1 MWSDRAAHDHRCMTK
16 QHTPQ
21 DTVAA
26 VLANP
31 TLPPGDD
38 ERFVGFGIMGL
49 PFSSGHYLAMRQFPA
64 TTFAPPYLSVWHR
77 DPSCNWTFYA
87 TTPGQHS
94 CARYVSSATPDAT
107 VQCDI
112 GVSWV
117 NPWSVLI
124 DIPGVLHWTVDLQ
137 ATAATRLM
145 STIGGRL
152 SESAWTDPKIL
163 HRLSRVARRTL
174 GVGDV
179 RLTGRAPNGQCYTIA
194 PKQLWVV
201 AHSRAV
207 LGGRDL
213 GPSGPLLRQARL
225 GDFRMPQRGIGM
237 VGPGHFETL
246 DHDRHLTS
254 ERALSYA

>member
-1 MWSDRAAHDHRCMTK
+1 MTK

-31 TLPPGDD
+31 MLPAGDD

-49 PFSSGHYLAMRQFPA
+49 PFSNGHYLAMRQFPA

-87 TTPGQHS
+87 TTPGQQS
-94 CARYVSSATPDAT
+94 CARYFGSATPNDA
-107 VQCDI
+107 VQCDV

-117 NPWSVLI
+117 SPWSVLI
-124 DIPGVLHWTVDLQ
+124 EIPGLLHWTVDLQ

-152 SESAWTDPKIL
+152 SESAWADPTVL
-163 HRLSRVARRTL
+163 MRLSRVARRTL

-179 RLTGRAPNGQCYTIA
+179 RLTGRAPNGQCYLMA

-201 AHSRAV
+201 ADSRAMMH
-207 LGGRDL
+207 GRDL
-213 GPSGPLLRQARL
+213 GPSGPLLRQGRL

-237 VGPGHFETL
+237 VGSGHFETF
-246 DHDRHLTS
+246 DPDRHPTS
-254 ERALSYA
+254 ERALSFA

>member
-1 MWSDRAAHDHRCMTK
+1 MTK

-31 TLPPGDD
+31 MLPPGDD

-49 PFSSGHYLAMRQFPA
+49 PFSNGHYLAMRQFPA

-87 TTPGQHS
+87 TTPGQQS
-94 CARYVSSATPDAT
+94 CARYFGAATPNDA

-112 GVSWV
+112 VVSWV
-117 NPWSVLI
+117 SPWSVLI
-124 DIPGVLHWTVDLQ
+124 EIPGLLHWTVDLQ
-137 ATAATRLM
+137 ATAATQLM
-145 STIGGRL
+145 SKIGGRL
-152 SESAWTDPKIL
+152 SESAWTDPSNLK
-163 HRLSRVARRTL
+163 RLSRVARRTL

-179 RLTGRAPNGQCYTIA
+179 RLTGRAPNGQCYAMA

-201 AHSRAV
+201 ADSRAV
-207 LGGRDL
+207 LRGQDL
-213 GPSGPLLRQARL
+213 GPGGPLLRQARL

-237 VGPGHFETL
+237 VGSGHFETF
-246 DHDRHLTS
+246 DPDRHLTS
-254 ERALSYA
+254 EHASAFA

>member
-1 MWSDRAAHDHRCMTK
+1 MTK

-31 TLPPGDD
+31 MLPPGDD
-38 ERFVGFGIMGL
+38 ERFVGFGVMGL
-49 PFSSGHYLAMRQFPA
+49 PFANGHYLAMRQFPA

-87 TTPGQHS
+87 TTPGQQS
-94 CARYVSSATPDAT
+94 CARYFGSATPSDAI
-107 VQCDI
+107 QCDI
-112 GVSWV
+112 DVSWV
-117 NPWSVLI
+117 SSWSALI
-124 DIPGVLHWTVDLQ
+124 EIPGLLQWTVDLQ

-152 SESAWTDPKIL
+152 SESAWTDPTVLK
-163 HRLSRVARRTL
+163 RLSRVARRTL

-201 AHSRAV
+201 ANSRAV
-207 LGGRDL
+207 LRGHDL
-213 GPSGPLLRQARL
+213 GPGGPLLRQARL

-237 VGPGHFETL
+237 VGSGHFETF
-246 DHDRHLTS
+246 DPDRHLTS
-254 ERALSYA
+254 EHASAFA

>member
-1 MWSDRAAHDHRCMTK
+1 MTK
-16 QHTPQ
+16 QFTPQ

-31 TLPPGDD
+31 MLPPGDD

-49 PFSSGHYLAMRQFPA
+49 PFSNGHYLAMRQFPA

-87 TTPGQHS
+87 TTPGQQS
-94 CARYVSSATPDAT
+94 CARYFGSATPNDA

-112 GVSWV
+112 DVSWV
-117 NPWSVLI
+117 GPWSVVVE
-124 DIPGVLHWTVDLQ
+124 IPGMLHWTVDLQ
-137 ATAATRLM
+137 ATRATRLM
-145 STIGGRL
+145 STIGSRL
-152 SESAWTDPKIL
+152 SESAWTDPSNLK
-163 HRLSRVARRTL
+163 RLSRVAKRTL

-179 RLTGRAPNGQCYTIA
+179 RLTGRAPNGQCYTMA

-201 AHSRAV
+201 ADSRAV
-207 LGGRDL
+207 LRGHDL
-213 GPSGPLLRQARL
+213 GPGGPLLRQARL

-237 VGPGHFETL
+237 VGSGHFETF
-246 DHDRHLTS
+246 DPDRHLTTEHAS
-254 ERALSYA
+254 AFA

>member
-1 MWSDRAAHDHRCMTK
+1 MTK

-31 TLPPGDD
+31 MLPPGDD

-49 PFSSGHYLAMRQFPA
+49 PFSNGHYLAMRQFPA

-87 TTPGQHS
+87 TTPGQQS
-94 CARYVSSATPDAT
+94 CARYFGSATPSEA

-112 GVSWV
+112 DVSWV
-117 NPWSVLI
+117 SPWSVVI
-124 DIPGVLHWTVDLQ
+124 EIPGLLHWTVDLQ

-152 SESAWTDPKIL
+152 SDAAWTDPTTLK
-163 HRLSRVARRTL
+163 RLSSASSRTL

-179 RLTGRAPNGQCYTIA
+179 RLTGRAPNGQCYAMA

-201 AHSRAV
+201 ADSRAV
-207 LGGRDL
+207 LRGQDL
-213 GPSGPLLRQARL
+213 GPGGPLLRQARL

-237 VGPGHFETL
+237 VGSGHFETF
-246 DHDRHLTS
+246 DPDRHLTS
-254 ERALSYA
+254 EHASAFA

>member
-1 MWSDRAAHDHRCMTK
+1 MTK

-26 VLANP
+26 LLANP
-31 TLPPGDD
+31 MLPP

-49 PFSSGHYLAMRQFPA
+49 PFSNGHYLAMRQFPA
-64 TTFAPPYLSVWHR
+64 TTFAPPYVSVWHR

-87 TTPGQHS
+87 TTPGQQS
-94 CARYVSSATPDAT
+94 CARYFSSATQSDTA
-107 VQCDI
+107 QCDI
-112 GVSWV
+112 DVTWVS
-117 NPWSVLI
+117 PQSVLI
-124 DIPGVLHWTVDLQ
+124 EIPGVLHWTVDLQ

-145 STIGGRL
+145 NTIGGRL
-152 SESAWTDPKIL
+152 SESAWTDPTIL
-163 HRLSRVARRTL
+163 NRLSRIARRML

-201 AHSRAV
+201 ADSRAV
-207 LGGRDL
+207 LRGRDL
-213 GPSGPLLRQARL
+213 GPVGPLLRQARL

-237 VGPGHFETL
+237 IGSGHFENF
-246 DHDRHLTS
+246 DPDRHVSS
-254 ERALSYA
+254 ERALSYP